1 MMSLRDLAEPKKRPR
16 QRYTRQL
23 TRREIRAMKKR
34 GYDAERELVHM
45 LRDEGYDAIRI
56 PVSAPSKE
64 PLPDVFAIKDDAI
77 LAVEV
82 KSHVR
87 YAYYKKAQVQKLFEF
102 LHMHRIYPRRYP
114 VLAAKFK
121 YKGWWFDVAEKLDD
135 YTLKI
140 DQGLTWNELLAKI
153 SKPQPTV

>member
-1 MMSLRDLAEPKKRPR
+1 MSLRDLASPKKKPR

-23 TRREIRAMKKR
+23 TAKEVRAMKKR

-45 LRDEGYDAIRI
+45 FRDVGYDAIRI

-64 PLPDVFAIKDDAI
+64 PLPDVFAVKDDSI
-77 LAVEV
+77 LSIEV

-87 YAYYKKAQVQKLFEF
+87 YAYYKAHQVQKLFEF
-102 LHMHRIYPRRYP
+102 LDIHKIYPRKYA

-121 YKGWWFDVAEKLDD
+121 YKGWWFDVAEKNQD
-135 YTLKI
+135 YIIKI
-140 DQGLTWNELLAKI
+140 NQGLTWNELLNKI
-153 SKPQPTV
+153 S

>member
-1 MMSLRDLAEPKKRPR
+1 MSLREIASPKKKTPPG

-23 TRREIRAMKKR
+23 TTKQVRAMKKR

-45 LRDEGYDAIRI
+45 LRDVGYSAIRI

-77 LAVEV
+77 LSIEV
-82 KSHVR
+82 KSQVR
-87 YAYYKKAQVQKLFEF
+87 YAYYKSHQVVKLFEF
-102 LHMHRIYPRRYP
+102 LEIHKIYPRKYA

-121 YKGWWFDVAEKLDD
+121 YKGWWFDVAERSDRD
-135 YTLKI
+135 YMIKI
-140 DQGLTWNELLAKI
+140 NQGMSWSELLERI
-153 SKPQPTV
+153 S